1 MMLGRLSV
9 ILAAAGVA
17 AIAAMAVVSAG
28 STNTAVQSS
37 RRLSRSFFDDAGDPA
52 PAALDLDDARWLA
65 FVESRPEATP
75 FHHPA
80 WAGLLGE
87 CYGLRCSALVAV
99 DGAGRITAGVPVL
112 EARGPGRARL
122 VSLPFSDGVTPL
134 GDPVAAA
141 DLLARLARPTRSG
154 AGIEVRAKVDVAG
167 FQQQVA
173 GYRHLLSL
181 DGDLD
186 STFARFHHSDAQRNV
201 RRAER
206 EGVVVR
212 EATQASDLLDVFYA
226 LHLETRRRQGV
237 PIQPRRF
244 FALLWDRMLSRG
256 LGKVLVA
263 EVDGKPAAA
272 AVFLAWN
279 GTVVYKF
286 GASDRSLLRHR
297 PNHAIFW
304 HAIQWAS
311 ESGYRVL
318 DFGRTD
324 LDNEGLRRFKRAW
337 GPVEEPLVYSTCGTR
352 QAAAAEGLGRRA
364 LAAVI
369 KRSPPSVCKFLGET
383 LYRYAG

>member
-1 MMLGRLSV
+1 MMPARLAV
-9 ILAAAGVA
+9 IFAAAAVAAVA
-17 AIAAMAVVSAG
+17 AIAVVSAG
-28 STNTAVQSS
+28 STNTAVQTS
-37 RRLSRSFFDDAGDPA
+37 RRVSRSFLDDAGDPG
-52 PAALDLDDARWLA
+52 PATLDLEDGRWLA

-80 WAGLLGE
+80 WASLLGE
-87 CYGLRCSALVAV
+87 CYGLRCSALVSV
-99 DGAGRITAGVPVL
+99 DAGGRITAGLPVV

-122 VSLPFSDGVTPL
+122 VSLPFSDRVTPL
-134 GDPVAAA
+134 GNPSAAA
-141 DLLARLARPTRSG
+141 DLLERLARLDRSG
-154 AGIEVRAKVDVAG
+154 AGIEVRAKVDTAG

-173 GYRHLLSL
+173 GYRHLLPL
-181 DGDLD
+181 DRDLD
-186 STFARFHHSDAQRNV
+186 SIFSRFHHSDAQRNV

-212 EATQASDLLDVFYA
+212 EGTRASDLLDVFYS

-244 FALLWDRMLSRG
+244 FTLLWDRMLREG
-256 LGKVLVA
+256 LGKVFVA

-324 LDNEGLRRFKRAW
+324 LDNDGLRRFKRAW
-337 GPVEEPLVYSTCGTR
+337 GPVEAPLVYSTCGTR
-352 QAAAAEGLGRRA
+352 QPVAAEGLGRRA

-369 KRSPPSVCKFLGET
+369 KRSPPSVCRFLGET

>member
-9 ILAAAGVA
+9 ILAAAAVAAVA
-17 AIAAMAVVSAG
+17 AIAVISAG
-28 STNTAVQSS
+28 STNAAVQSS
-37 RRLSRSFFDDAGDPA
+37 RRLSRSFLDDAGDPG
-52 PAALDLDDARWLA
+52 PAAIDLEDARWLA

-80 WAGLLGE
+80 WARLLGE

-99 DGAGRITAGVPVL
+99 DDAGRITAGIPVV

-134 GDPVAAA
+134 GDEPAAA
-141 DLLARLARPTRSG
+141 ELLERLARRARSG
-154 AGIEVRAKVDVAG
+154 AGIEVRAKVDTSD
-167 FQQQVA
+167 FQQHVA
-173 GYRHLLSL
+173 GYRHSLSL
-181 DGDLD
+181 DDDLP
-186 STFARFHHSDAQRNV
+186 SIFGRFHHSDAQRNV
-201 RRAER
+201 RRAQR

-212 EATQASDLLDVFYA
+212 EATQASDLLDVFYS

-244 FALLWDRMLSRG
+244 FTLLWERMLRQG
-256 LGKVLVA
+256 RGKVLVA
-263 EVDGKPAAA
+263 EADGKPAAA

-286 GASDRSLLRHR
+286 GASDRSLLQHR

-324 LDNEGLRRFKRAW
+324 PDNEGLRRFKRAW

-352 QAAAAEGLGRRA
+352 QPATAGGLGRRA
-364 LAAVI
+364 LAVVI
-369 KRSPPSVCKFLGET
+369 KRSPPSVCRFLGET